1 MLHCDENKLV
11 IDFIHEKSF
20 IVLGLWYMAQGL
32 AGTKQMKFS
41 QLNILGVPT
50 LESHTMSSFPSFLR

>member
-20 IVLGLWYMAQGL
+20 IVLGWYMAHRIGRNEADEIL
-32 AGTKQMKFS
+32 PTK
-41 QLNILGVPT
+41 
-50 LESHTMSSFPSFLR
+50 HTGRSNFGKPYDE